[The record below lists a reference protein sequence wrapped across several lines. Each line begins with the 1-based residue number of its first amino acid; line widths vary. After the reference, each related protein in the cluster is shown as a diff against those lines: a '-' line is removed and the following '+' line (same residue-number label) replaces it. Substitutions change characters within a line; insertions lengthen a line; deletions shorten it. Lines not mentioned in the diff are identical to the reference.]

1 MGIAADWWRG
11 GLTWRCALLLPV
23 ASLFGALMSVR
34 GALYRRGWLKAER
47 LPVPVLIVGNLVVGG
62 TGKTPLAVA
71 LANSLAARGF
81 TPGLVSRGYG
91 ARIDAPLEV
100 SPESDPSLVGDEP
113 LLLRRRTGM
122 PVWVAPD
129 RVAAAR
135 ALLAAHP
142 RTDVVISDDGL
153 QHLRLA
159 RDYEIAVFDDRG
171 AGNGWLLP
179 AGPLREPLHRIDS
192 VDAVVINGVKT
203 ADGPERAWVMTLE
216 FDTPRQI
223 VAPRAAATLQSLAGR
238 RLAAVAGTGNPARF
252 FNALAATGLK
262 ADCRAFPDHHAFRPA
277 DFNSIDADI
286 ILMTEKDALKC
297 VAFADPRLWV
307 APVTASVPDG
317 LIDAIVE
324 KLEWTRNCLKS
335 SSAR

>member
-1 MGIAADWWRG
+1 MGIAADWWRS
-11 GLTWRCALLLPV
+11 GLTWRSIMLLPL
-23 ASLFGALMSVR
+23 SCLYGALVAVR
-34 GALYRRGWLKAER
+34 GWLYRRGWLKAQR
-47 LPVPVLIVGNLVVGG
+47 LPVPILIVGNLVVGG
-62 TGKTPLAVA
+62 TGKTPLAIA
-71 LANSLAARGF
+71 LAAALATRGF

-91 ARIDAPLEV
+91 AKIKAPLEV
-100 SPESDPSLVGDEP
+100 DADSDPSRVGDEP
-113 LLLRRRTGM
+113 LLIRRRTGM

-142 RTDVVISDDGL
+142 RTDLLISDDGL

-159 RDYEIAVFDDRG
+159 RDCEIAVFDGRG
-171 AGNGWLLP
+171 AGNGELLP
-179 AGPLREPLHRIDS
+179 AGPLRERLERLAS
-192 VDAVVINGVKT
+192 VDAVVVNGMQ
-203 ADGPERAWVMTLE
+203 AAGLPQSAWTMRLA
-216 FDTPRQI
+216 FDTLRQLN
-223 VAPRAAATLQSLAGR
+223 APHAATNLKGLAGR

-252 FNALAATGLK
+252 FDALAAAGLK
-262 ADCRAFPDHHAFRPA
+262 ADAHAFPDHHAFKPD
-277 DFNSIDADI
+277 DFNAIDADI

-297 VAFADPRLWV
+297 ASFVDPRLWV
-307 APVTASVPDG
+307 APVTAIIPAG

>member
-23 ASLFGALMSVR
+23 ASVYGVLMTVR

-91 ARIDAPLEV
+91 AQIDAPLEV
-100 SPESDPSLVGDEP
+100 SPEADPSRVGDEP
-113 LLLRRRTGM
+113 LLIRRRTGM

-142 RTDVVISDDGL
+142 RTDVLISDDGL

-159 RDYEIAVFDDRG
+159 RDFEIAVFDNRG
-171 AGNGWLLP
+171 AGNGRLLP
-179 AGPLREPLHRIDS
+179 SGPLREPLQRIDS
-192 VDAVVINGVKT
+192 VDAVVINGAGAAGV
-203 ADGPERAWVMTLE
+203 PRRAWAMTLE
-216 FDTPRQI
+216 FDAPHQI
-223 VAPRAAATLQSLAGR
+223 NAPHTAAPLQSLAR
-238 RLAAVAGTGNPARF
+238 KRLAAVAGIGNPARF
-252 FNALAATGLK
+252 FDALAATGLT
-262 ADCRAFPDHHAFRPA
+262 ADCRAFPDHHAFQAA

-297 VAFADPRLWV
+297 AAFADPRLWV
-307 APVTASVPDG
+307 APVTANVPTG

-324 KLEWTRNCLKS
+324 RLEWTRNCLKS